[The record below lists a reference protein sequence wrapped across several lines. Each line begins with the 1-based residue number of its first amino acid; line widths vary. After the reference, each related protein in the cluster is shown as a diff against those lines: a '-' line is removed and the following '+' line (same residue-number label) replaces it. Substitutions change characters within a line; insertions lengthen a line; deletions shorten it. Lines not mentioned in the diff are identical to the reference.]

1 MDAFDADVII
11 YSIANDARAARI
23 RSLLFESTG
32 RVGSNLLM
40 FEVLMKPM
48 RAGASHELSALSE
61 HLAQI
66 DLKPVDDDIIDVAL
80 GFSVKYSLRLADSI
94 HLATAVLWGAD
105 RFHTNNRKDFGP
117 HVTEVEVVHPR
128 AGA

>member
-1 MDAFDADVII
+1 
-11 YSIANDARAARI
+11 
-23 RSLLFESTG
+23 
-32 RVGSNLLM
+32 M

-48 RAGASHELSALSE
+48 RAGASLELSALSV

-80 GFSVKYSLRLADSI
+80 GFSVKYSLRLVDSI

-117 HVTEVEVVHPR
+117 QVTEVEIVHP
-128 AGA
+128 A